1 VKGRF
6 LAMVVCAQLWALV
19 ATLPLTAAPSSGAQ
33 EATHEPAPLVS
44 LPVLVLDRDLRPIS
58 DLTQSE
64 LELYEGK
71 EEQSIESISRS
82 PTSPA
87 KIGFLVDTSASNAAS
102 LRALKLR
109 DVTGMAREVL
119 RAGDSAFVE
128 VFARSG
134 SLLSP
139 LTSDFGRIDKALAS
153 AFNTQAGQGTTSL
166 YDAIFWACSEELP
179 TRSGRQALIVIS
191 DMLDN
196 TSNHTREE
204 VLAQAQPLGIAIY
217 PVLLPE
223 ARRAGEG
230 SLGGRIARIFAD
242 ETGGFSFVARK
253 AEDLRVVL
261 RLIREDMDNTYF
273 ISYRPKL
280 SGAASVKVQCT
291 RKGVKVIA
299 PDRRY

>member
-1 VKGRF
+1 VTGKL
-6 LAMVVCAQLWALV
+6 LAMVVCAPLWALV
-19 ATLPLTAAPSSGAQ
+19 AALPLTAVPSSGAQ
-33 EATHEPAPLVS
+33 EAAREPAALVS
-44 LPVLVLDRDLRPIS
+44 LPVLVLDRDLRPIT
-58 DLTQSE
+58 DLTPSE

-71 EEQSIESISRS
+71 EKQSIETISRIA
-82 PTSPA
+82 TAPA

-109 DVTGMAREVL
+109 DVTGLAAEVL

-139 LTSDFGRIDKALAS
+139 LTSDLGRIDKALAS
-153 AFNTQAGQGTTSL
+153 AFNAQAGQGTTSL

-179 TRSGRQALIVIS
+179 TRSGRQALIVFS

-223 ARRAGEG
+223 ARGAGEG
-230 SLGGRIARIFAD
+230 SLGGRMGRIFAD

-261 RLIREDMDNTYF
+261 RLIREDLDNTYV
-273 ISYRPKL
+273 ISYRPKS
-280 SGAASVKVQCT
+280 SGGASVKVQCT